1 MAEDKFNSNEINFR
15 QWLPWTMVF
24 KGFWLALDHKK
35 LILAAGGI
43 LAMAMGWWLLAVT
56 FINFPRTEK
65 PVWPYPS
72 ADYPGEN
79 EKQREQAAW
88 NAFKVDRAKWNL
100 RYEAAGPGPGS
111 IVGKTDNGYWDAG
124 DVANSP
130 EEFTRIVSD
139 PEKHTYQLD
148 GVEHPFPV
156 KAYGQL
162 RTWPWFED
170 RGPNPMLLLTGKAG
184 ATDEAGTAHAVPW
197 QRGGFFDWLF
207 RVQVP
212 VLIEPLV
219 KFLRPVGYFLHPSAG
234 ALNHFYFLLVIA
246 WTVSVWAIV
255 GGAITRIAAV
265 QLARDERVG
274 IADAVRFTL
283 SRWRSYFFAS
293 FAPLLGIAAI
303 VIALCIFGIF
313 NWIPFFAEFWD
324 GLLWF
329 IPLTLGLLIAF
340 VLVGLI
346 GWPMIHATLSTEG
359 SDSFDALSRSYSYVY
374 QKPWHYLWYAVVA
387 LTYGAIVVFFVG
399 LMGSLMVYLGKW
411 GVGLTPG
418 TNYFNRDP
426 SYLFVFAPTS
436 FGWRELLLQG
446 SPIAD
451 PSSPGFT
458 GRNYIGAGLVA
469 VWLYLVFLMV
479 IGFGYSYFWS
489 ASTIIYLLMRRKVD
503 DTDLDEVYLDEDD
516 SEDAYTPSLTPAP
529 AAPPSPVGA
538 GSAQLQM
545 VESPTLR
552 TSPAST
558 EAGTSRPAGSSE
570 PGDGDGAKDAGATP

>member
-1 MAEDKFNSNEINFR
+1 MAEDKFSSNEINFR
-15 QWLPWTMVF
+15 QWLPWTMLF

-43 LAMAMGWWLLAVT
+43 LAMALGWWLLAVL
-56 FINFPRTEK
+56 FMNLLSPSK
-65 PVWPYPS
+65 PQWPYPS
-72 ADYPGEN
+72 ADYPGST
-79 EKQREQAAW
+79 EKERELAAW
-88 NAFKVDRAKWNL
+88 NAFKADRAQFNL
-100 RYEAAGPGPGS
+100 RYEAAGPGPSATVKG
-111 IVGKTDNGYWDAG
+111 DDGYWDAG

-130 EEFTRIVSD
+130 EEFARIVSD

-148 GVEHPFPV
+148 GVEHAFPV

-170 RGPNPMLLLTGKAG
+170 RGPNPVLLLAGKAG
-184 ATDEAGTAHAVPW
+184 ATDEAGASHAVPW

-246 WTVSVWAIV
+246 WTLSVWAIV

-303 VIALCIFGIF
+303 VLVLNIFGIF
-313 NWIPFFAEFWD
+313 NWIPFFAELWD

-374 QKPWHYLWYAVVA
+374 QKPWNYLWYAIVA

-436 FGWRELLLQG
+436 FGWRDLLLQG
-446 SPIAD
+446 SPITD

-503 DTDLDEVYLDEDD
+503 DTDMDEVYLDEDD

-529 AAPPSPVGA
+529 AAPQPTAGT

-552 TSPAST
+552 TSPTST
-558 EAGTSRPAGSSE
+558 ESGSARQAGSSK
-570 PGDGDGAKDAGATP
+570 PDDGDAAKDAGAAP

>member
-1 MAEDKFNSNEINFR
+1 
-15 QWLPWTMVF
+15 
-24 KGFWLALDHKK
+24 
-35 LILAAGGI
+35 
-43 LAMAMGWWLLAVT
+43 
-56 FINFPRTEK
+56 
-65 PVWPYPS
+65 
-72 ADYPGEN
+72 
-79 EKQREQAAW
+79 
-88 NAFKVDRAKWNL
+88 
-100 RYEAAGPGPGS
+100 
-111 IVGKTDNGYWDAG
+111 
-124 DVANSP
+124 
-130 EEFTRIVSD
+130 
-139 PEKHTYQLD
+139 
-148 GVEHPFPV
+148 
-156 KAYGQL
+156 
-162 RTWPWFED
+162 
-170 RGPNPMLLLTGKAG
+170 
-184 ATDEAGTAHAVPW
+184 
-197 QRGGFFDWLF
+197 
-207 RVQVP
+207 
-212 VLIEPLV
+212 
-219 KFLRPVGYFLHPSAG
+219 
-234 ALNHFYFLLVIA
+234 
-246 WTVSVWAIV
+246 
-255 GGAITRIAAV
+255 
-265 QLARDERVG
+265 
-274 IADAVRFTL
+274 
-283 SRWRSYFFAS
+283 
-293 FAPLLGIAAI
+293 LGIAAI
-303 VIALCIFGIF
+303 VVALCIFGIF
-313 NWIPFFAEFWD
+313 NWIPFLAELWD

-446 SPIAD
+446 SPITD

-503 DTDLDEVYLDEDD
+503 DTELDEVYLDEDD

-529 AAPPSPVGA
+529 AAPPAPAGA
-538 GSAQLQM
+538 GGAQLQM

-552 TSPAST
+552 TSPASS
-558 EAGTSRPAGSSE
+558 EAGVSRPAGPSE
-570 PGDGDGAKDAGATP
+570 PGGDDGAKDAGAAH